1 MNRYKEKMAMVF
13 VLSMAVFTVMAG
25 TAMAAGIIQSTD
37 SIGNQEIN
45 DFIVGQSVY
54 VRGFDLVDS
63 DDKAD
68 IYVVIDGSKPESWD
82 DGEVID
88 NSTDHP
94 MVLLYTDV
102 ARSEV
107 DKGLTGYT
115 GPKLLGVVGNNPGE
129 IPAPG
134 SYDIVY
140 DRDQDGYFNASVD
153 CVDYGVCSGF
163 NTEIPEFATIALPA
177 LAVLGLFMFFN
188 RRRNQK

>member
-1 MNRYKEKMAMVF
+1 MNRYKEKIAMAF
-13 VLSMAVFTVMAG
+13 VMSIAMLMVMAG

-37 SIGNQEIN
+37 SAGNQEIN
-45 DFIVGQSVY
+45 DFILGQSVY
-54 VRGFDLVDS
+54 ARGSTLVDP

-68 IYVVIDGSKPESWD
+68 IYVVVDGAKPETWE

-88 NSTDHP
+88 DLTNHS
-94 MVLLYTDV
+94 MVLVQTNV

-107 DKGLTGYT
+107 DMTVIGYT
-115 GPKLLGVVGNNPGE
+115 GPKFLGVVGNNAGE

-163 NTEIPEFATIALPA
+163 DTEIPEFATIALPA
-177 LAVLGLFMFFN
+177 LSVLGLFMFFN
-188 RRRNQK
+188 RRRRQK